1 MLDLKE
7 MKYSSE
13 DIGSAFKTLAH
24 EYRWEFI
31 IEDIDVCIQYFIYKI
46 SNIRKVVY
54 NQKVLSEE
62 HSGPYNTYFFE
73 FIEDGHH
80 YKIIQAANYLTQLLI
95 DGESF
100 DYNYTLE
107 RNKKEFDGNKFGR
120 VDNIYNKKD
129 DNSIQPSNEINFIKH
144 DKPKQK
150 FNVSIGIKNDNNI
163 DNKQNKLN
171 KLNKFKFGNGEN
183 NIINKNG
190 NIKNENSNQK
200 INNLIDFDNFNND
213 DNNHHNNINNF
224 ENANKINN
232 NSSINIMNFQNN
244 NNYNKIDNNNFN
256 FNKNQND
263 FIQNNM
269 NQNKN
274 INSCNDNINKIRN
287 LTDDYLL
294 DNNIQNEDNYDTQN
308 RYNNNNLNMN
318 WNEIGNNL
326 NYNNI
331 NLINS
336 NNNNIMINDKGNKT
350 NHNNNIDISYYGF

>member
-1 MLDLKE
+1 MLNLKE

-24 EYRWEFI
+24 EFRWEFI
-31 IEDIDVCIQYFIYKI
+31 IEDINVCIQFFIYKI

-62 HSGPYNTYFFE
+62 HSGPNNNYFYE

-80 YKIIQAANYLTQLLI
+80 YKIIQVENYLTQLLI

-120 VDNIYNKKD
+120 VDNIYNKDD

-150 FNVSIGIKNDNNI
+150 FNFSIGIKNDNNF
-163 DNKQNKLN
+163 DNKYN
-171 KLNKFKFGNGEN
+171 KLNKFKFGSGEN
-183 NIINKNG
+183 NSINKKG
-190 NIKNENSNQK
+190 NKNNINSNQK
-200 INNLIDFDNFNND
+200 INNLIDIDNFNNN
-213 DNNHHNNINNF
+213 DNNHNNINNF
-224 ENANKINN
+224 DNKYKIND
-232 NSSINIMNFQNN
+232 NSNINVMNMQNN
-244 NNYNKIDNNNFN
+244 NNNFNKLDNNNFN
-256 FNKNQND
+256 NIQND

-269 NQNKN
+269 NQSKD
-274 INSCNDNINKIRN
+274 INDYNYNINKIRN
-287 LTDDYLL
+287 LTDDYLF
-294 DNNIQNEDNYDTQN
+294 DDDIQNEDTFDVKNK
-308 RYNNNNLNMN
+308 YNNNNLNMN
-318 WNEIGNNL
+318 WNEKGNSL

-331 NLINS
+331 NLLNS
-336 NNNNIMINDKGNKT
+336 NNNDIMINDKGNIT
-350 NHNNNIDISYYGF
+350 NTNNNIDISSYYGF